1 VVVIV
6 MGAAG
11 AGKSAVGH
19 ALARALG
26 CRFVDGDE
34 HHSPESIAK
43 MRAGLPLTDVDRA
56 PWLARLHELI
66 ATAAGRRVSLVVACS
81 ALHERYRIVLR
92 GALRGI
98 RFLYLKADETTLRQ
112 RLSART
118 GHFASPAL
126 VSSQL
131 AALEEPDDALTVDAA
146 RPIGEIVD
154 AARYEFGL

>member
-1 VVVIV
+1 MVIVV

-11 AGKSAVGH
+11 AGKSSVGH
-19 ALARALG
+19 ALASALG

-56 PWLARLHELI
+56 PLLARLHDLI
-66 ATAAGRRVSLVVACS
+66 ANAVGRRESLVVACS

-92 GALRGI
+92 GNLRGI
-98 RFLYLKADETTLRQ
+98 RFLYLKADEATLRE
-112 RLSART
+112 RLSGRT
-118 GHFASPAL
+118 GHFAGPAL

-146 RPIGEIVD
+146 RPISEIVD

>member
-1 VVVIV
+1 MVIVV

-11 AGKSAVGH
+11 AGKSSVGH
-19 ALARALG
+19 ALASALG

-56 PWLARLHELI
+56 PWLARLHDLI
-66 ATAAGRRVSLVVACS
+66 ANAVGRRESLVVACS

-92 GALRGI
+92 GNLRGI
-98 RFLYLKADETTLRQ
+98 RFLYLKADEATLRE
-112 RLSART
+112 RLSGRT
-118 GHFASPAL
+118 GHFAGPAL